1 MRTKR
6 VVVIDDHEVLRAGV
20 RSFVTSL
27 PGYEVVGEAADA
39 RAGLR
44 MVEAAQ
50 PDVALVD
57 LDLPGM
63 DGIVATREILL
74 LSPRTRVVV
83 LSAHHQVH
91 EVVGAFDAGA
101 VGYVLKADPPETL
114 IEALERVSRGTA
126 YIAPAIAGCVSALRK
141 RRSAAGDVLSAL
153 SVREREIFRLA
164 ADGRTAV
171 EIAGVI
177 HIDRKT
183 VHAHLSRINRKLGL
197 RDRTQLTR
205 LAISMGAA
213 AARN

>member
-6 VVVIDDHEVLRAGV
+6 VVLIDDHEVLRAGV
-20 RSFVTSL
+20 RSFVTSVA
-27 PGYEVVGEAADA
+27 GYEVVGEAADA

-83 LSAHHQVH
+83 LSAHRQIH

-101 VGYVLKADPPETL
+101 IGYVLKGDPPETL
-114 IEALERVSRGTA
+114 IEALERVSRGTP
-126 YIAPAIAGCVSALRK
+126 YVAPAVAGCVSALRK
-141 RRSAAGDVLSAL
+141 RRSVGGDVLSAL
-153 SVREREIFRLA
+153 SDRERQIFRLA
-164 ADGRTAV
+164 GDGRTPA
-171 EIAGVI
+171 EIAGDI
-177 HIDRKT
+177 RIDPKT

-197 RDRTQLTR
+197 RDRVQLIL

>member
-20 RSFVTSL
+20 CSFVASF

-44 MVEAAQ
+44 MVEAER
-50 PDVALVD
+50 PDVALMD

-63 DGIVATREILL
+63 DGIVATREICL

-83 LSAHHQVH
+83 LSAHHQIH

-101 VGYVLKADPPETL
+101 VGFVLKADPPETL
-114 IEALERVSRGTA
+114 MEALERVSRGVS
-126 YIAPAIAGCVSALRK
+126 YLAPTIAGCVPVLRK
-141 RRSAAGDVLSAL
+141 RRCAAGDVLSAL
-153 SVREREIFRLA
+153 SEREREVFRLA
-164 ADGRTAV
+164 ANGRTAV
-171 EIAGVI
+171 EIADDI
-177 HIDRKT
+177 CIDRKT
-183 VHAHLSRINRKLGL
+183 VHAHLNRINRKLGL
-197 RDRTQLTR
+197 RDRLQLTR

-213 AARN
+213 SARN